1 MIRVTTPWL
10 MMQCPTSH
18 KHKKMVKIGRVYMI
32 ADRQTHWQTD
42 TLIAIRGGVINR
54 VGGQAVRKLRLE
66 TDRQTDTTDRIT
78 FLVNAVT
85 IKWSDEAV
93 GWWWLYWPASRQW
106 ISASSSLT
114 AAAAVAASHRC
125 DASCNAI
132 TDRIQ
137 SVNQSTIHRSS
148 IAGGASTLG
157 PGWGHKPLQ
166 IVATPPN
173 LAVLLTRYSMFER
186 ALPA

>member
-32 ADRQTHWQTD
+32 ADRQTHRQTHS
-42 TLIAIRGGVINR
+42 LQYSALPIGGGVINR

-93 GWWWLYWPASRQW
+93 G
-106 ISASSSLT
+106 
-114 AAAAVAASHRC
+114 
-125 DASCNAI
+125 
-132 TDRIQ
+132 
-137 SVNQSTIHRSS
+137 
-148 IAGGASTLG
+148 
-157 PGWGHKPLQ
+157 
-166 IVATPPN
+166 
-173 LAVLLTRYSMFER
+173 
-186 ALPA
+186 